1 MGKGKSVVKP
11 RREKLNAQLSLH
23 VDGEEYM
30 QDEILQV
37 NNFEQE
43 RRQQIYDTTGEV
55 CIERMIRIQDRTRR
69 AKKLNP
75 ESDYNVTETKSKR
88 SLFKSNSKRASV
100 ATFETSLQ
108 LQSKKELQTLRTVQ
122 S

>member
-23 VDGEEYM
+23 VDGEEYK

-69 AKKLNP
+69 
-75 ESDYNVTETKSKR
+75 
-88 SLFKSNSKRASV
+88 
-100 ATFETSLQ
+100 
-108 LQSKKELQTLRTVQ
+108 
-122 S
+122 